1 MPTATFKKLAKDKQQ
16 RVIKAAIKEFSRA
29 PLNEASVANIITDAN
44 IPRGS
49 FYQYFKDKEEL
60 FYYIFEM
67 HSNDIKKRLTL
78 LLMNH
83 KGDIFK
89 TFIDLYKYI
98 IEKINKP
105 ENDFYFKNIFLNM
118 SYNIKKKFTPNLE
131 DNLNEIINL
140 IDISKLNIV
149 SKLQL
154 IYIVDIMEAILIR
167 NIIQSYKRNVSKE
180 KNIEIF
186 IREITLICEGV
197 LKKEI
202 N

>member
-118 SYNIKKKFTPNLE
+118 SYNIEKKFTPNLE